1 MRATMMAVGVVLF
14 GLAAALV
21 AEDAVGPE
29 PLPGAAATTEPF
41 QEPVADADPAA
52 EAPPETDPEPVPEPA
67 ADVAPEAA
75 PAEPPP
81 ATNEAGDPEPVAS
94 LTPPSQAE
102 PAADPAPAAT
112 PAPAPAAHRVKVD
125 IDVAGELFA
134 PTGRDAEPVRQSIAV
149 EARFEFIERSGT
161 AAATVVREYAEAAA
175 VVRVADEPARVA
187 LPADARRV
195 AVALRGTM
203 PAPYLADGFLSRDE
217 LDLLDTPFDAV
228 LLDRLLPAEP
238 VAVGA
243 KWTVA
248 PDAAAGLLAI
258 DTLETGGID
267 AELQAVDGATATVRL
282 TGIIDGAAD
291 GVPTHL
297 VVEGDC
303 SLAAEPVD
311 ERWRLTAT
319 RVAAVTIRE
328 RRQASHVA
336 PGFDVEARVSVARR
350 STDAAAM
357 AAEPPTAGGTGRRR
371 GTGRPGLV
379 WHRDQGGRYDLV
391 CDARWRVVE
400 DAPTG
405 LVMRLVDRGALV
417 GQCSLTSLP
426 RGDALA
432 PPTIA
437 EVQRDIERSL
447 AGQFGR
453 FEHASEATRSDGVRI
468 VRVVSEGM
476 AEKLP
481 FRWIHHVLTD
491 AEGRRAAATFM
502 LEASAAKR
510 FAEADRELI
519 DGFAFPAGEPVE
531 SAPVAAEA
539 APPPDREARAPRG
552 TVQP

>member
-1 MRATMMAVGVVLF
+1 LVFTADLPTLNGASDREKGMAMRATLVAGWIVLF
-14 GLAAALV
+14 GLTAAVV
-21 AEDAVGPE
+21 AEDDGSSLAVPAASDAAEVAEEPIPE
-29 PLPGAAATTEPF
+29 PI
-41 QEPVADADPAA
+41 QEPIPDPI
-52 EAPPETDPEPVPEPA
+52 PE
-67 ADVAPEAA
+67 PEAA
-75 PAEPPP
+75 EPPAP
-81 ATNEAGDPEPVAS
+81 DAA
-94 LTPPSQAE
+94 AE
-102 PAADPAPAAT
+102 PA
-112 PAPAPAAHRVKVD
+112 PAPAPAAHRVTVD
-125 IDVAGELFA
+125 IGVSGELFA
-134 PTGRDAEPVRQSIAV
+134 PTGPDAEPVRQPIAV
-149 EARFEFIERSGT
+149 DARFDFIERSGT
-161 AAATVVREYAEAAA
+161 GTATVVRDYAEAAA
-175 VVRVADEPARVA
+175 TVRVADQPARVD

-195 AVALRGTM
+195 EVALRGTT
-203 PAPYLADGFLSRDE
+203 PAPYLGDGFLSREE

-238 VAVGA
+238 VAIGA

-258 DTLETGGID
+258 DTLETGGLD
-267 AELQAVDGATATVRL
+267 AELTAVDGTTATVRL

-303 SLAAEPVD
+303 TLAAAPVD
-311 ERWRLTAT
+311 AQWRLTAT

-336 PGFDVEARVSVARR
+336 PGFDVEARVSVSRR
-350 STDAAAM
+350 PHEAQTAAA
-357 AAEPPTAGGTGRRR
+357 APTAEGTGRRR
-371 GTGRPGLV
+371 GAGRPGLV
-379 WHRDQGGRYDLV
+379 WHRDPAGRYDLV
-391 CDARWRVVE
+391 HDARWRVVE

-417 GQCSLTSLP
+417 GQCSLTALP

-437 EVQRDIERSL
+437 EVQRDVERSL

-468 VRVVSEGM
+468 VRVVSTGT

-502 LEASAAKR
+502 LEASAAGR

-519 DGFAFPAGEPVE
+519 DGFGFPAAEPAG
-531 SAPVAAEA
+531 SGPVAAE
-539 APPPDREARAPRG
+539 PVSPPDREARAPRG